1 MCKLCLCGLGQGA
14 LESLNK
20 QDNNSSDAIE
30 EREFVVQEGWEG
42 GNTNFFVLGSTV
54 PMIFVERTWN
64 MLKAA
69 MDKGWCV
76 VKYLS

>member
-1 MCKLCLCGLGQGA
+1 
-14 LESLNK
+14 
-20 QDNNSSDAIE
+20 
-30 EREFVVQEGWEG
+30 
-42 GNTNFFVLGSTV
+42 
-54 PMIFVERTWN
+54 MIFVERTWN

>member
-30 EREFVVQEGWEG
+30 EREFVVQEG
-42 GNTNFFVLGSTV
+42 
-54 PMIFVERTWN
+54 
-64 MLKAA
+64 
-69 MDKGWCV
+69 
-76 VKYLS
+76 